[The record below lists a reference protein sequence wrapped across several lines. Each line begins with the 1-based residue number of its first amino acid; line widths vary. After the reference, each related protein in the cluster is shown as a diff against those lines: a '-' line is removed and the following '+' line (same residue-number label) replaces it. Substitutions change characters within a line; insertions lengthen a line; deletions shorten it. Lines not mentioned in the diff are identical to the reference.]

1 MLKVFQV
8 HYMNLFGTAM
18 CNRRKIIDKNA
29 KKLVFCMKREI
40 KRCVKNGELQTKIIK
55 IEESYYS
62 PMSNSLKLDIYEY
75 VCNELKSFY
84 GEEVTIDIIYNYFYS
99 NKPLGIQATINKV

>member
-29 KKLVFCMKREI
+29 KKLEKY
-40 KRCVKNGELQTKIIK
+40 VKNK
-55 IEESYYS
+55 
-62 PMSNSLKLDIYEY
+62 
-75 VCNELKSFY
+75 
-84 GEEVTIDIIYNYFYS
+84 
-99 NKPLGIQATINKV
+99 